1 MQKVEGSVFDHIKY
15 RYFDQ
20 DQESNRFG
28 PLSIS
33 GTAKVCRHNAQ
44 NCYAHT
50 FSNLCDIFFIFI
62 SLVNF
67 YGFGMTVSPY
77 KRLITRTMKD
87 RNLRLCIQFPET
99 RRQSI
104 TAMSTYLKNCLHNF
118 ISRVNFY

>member
-33 GTAKVCRHNAQ
+33 GTVKVCRHNAQ

-62 SLVNF
+62 SLVNV

-87 RNLRLCIQFPET
+87 RNLRFSVTDVITSTLTYKPTILQNV
-99 RRQSI
+99 SI
-104 TAMSTYLKNCLHNF
+104 FLYPLL
-118 ISRVNFY
+118 VV